1 MSIHRFQIESLGRR
15 ATRSCSVVR
24 SIMTDSRSVDP
35 GSNPGTS
42 IPRAFWPMNP
52 SSHVDANSLS
62 TRALPSSLEDDEMH
76 HSVNAV
82 ILPSSVL

>member
-24 SIMTDSRSVDP
+24 AIMTDSRSVDP

-42 IPRAFWPMNP
+42 TNKK
-52 SSHVDANSLS
+52 
-62 TRALPSSLEDDEMH
+62 LE
-76 HSVNAV
+76 V
-82 ILPSSVL
+82 IS

>member
-35 GSNPGTS
+35 GSNPGISTN
-42 IPRAFWPMNP
+42 IHLQFKIAHLVLMGT
-52 SSHVDANSLS
+52 HLS
-62 TRALPSSLEDDEMH
+62 
-76 HSVNAV
+76 NN
-82 ILPSSVL
+82 